1 MAYFQLTEA
10 MILTSFEETGIDE
23 NTILYMLKSQNGF
36 LRIYQKK
43 VLTRM
48 GKQKKIIMP
57 FQV

>member
-10 MILTSFEETGIDE
+10 MILTSFEETWIDE
-23 NTILYMLKSQNGF
+23 KYYPIYAKIAKRF